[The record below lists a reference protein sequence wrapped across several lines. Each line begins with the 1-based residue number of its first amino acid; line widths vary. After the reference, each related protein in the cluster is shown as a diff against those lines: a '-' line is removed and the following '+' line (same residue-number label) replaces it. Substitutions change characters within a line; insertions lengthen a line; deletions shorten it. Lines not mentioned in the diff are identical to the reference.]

1 MDGLSPSSSAV
12 LADAMRFREA
22 RGAVLAGNLANADT
36 PGYRR
41 RDLTFVEALETA
53 ATELTGSNPSHL
65 DTAASGNPTER
76 HRLDVGPPGQRVD
89 GNGVN
94 LDEEAIKFHRNAGRF
109 TSQARILARIEALT
123 KAAITGQ

>member
-1 MDGLSPSSSAV
+1 MDGLSPSSSSV

-41 RDLTFVEALETA
+41 RDLTFVDALEAA
-53 ATELTGSNPSHL
+53 ATELAGSNPSHL
-65 DTAASGNPTER
+65 GTAADENPVQR
-76 HRLDVGPPGQRVD
+76 HKLEVGPPGQRVD

-94 LDEEAIKFHRNAGRF
+94 LDEEAIAFHRNAGAF
-109 TSQARILARIEALT
+109 TNQARILARIEALT
-123 KAAITGQ
+123 KAAISGR